1 MFAEALLGGVKQG
14 ISIFEDVQQGKFATE
29 QTALTSK
36 FEEEG
41 AALKV
46 EGGKLKDIAP
56 FFEEGKEDDPAL
68 MAFKDRQK
76 AFLEASKQFPNKHK
90 EMRQRSGALL
100 KEYIAKYPGLAD
112 EFRTSSANITGIGRL
127 DLENLRE
134 LYTDVEW
141 LQKKE
146 ADDAAANSKALEQ
159 LRDAFV
165 KQQVATGKMDEVN
178 ARVLASSITTKQ
190 MQELAASTQE
200 QTNAQAAAA
209 ESLKVGGSQL
219 QSYVNHKRTEWVANY
234 HSILGAA
241 HLQLNKMGVTRA
253 GAMTPEKL
261 QSPEVRKVL
270 DEAVSTYS
278 SALDKFYAEASA
290 RLNAS
295 LGRGDP
301 TVGRQAVNDLQQWY
315 DNEKKNLSPD
325 NVWLKALTLEGQD
338 DNKTIKERSE
348 LINSIQTG
356 LRLDPIVLST
366 LLYSS
371 PDNPGY
377 QQMRAANPYAAKWIE
392 WTRKARENLNGS
404 SEDWAAVLAD
414 MRNLQGSASGATP
427 PGVPTTPSAK
437 AASALT
443 QMNDIQ
449 AVRRLAQGQVP
460 EGVNPVDV
468 LNGFLANSL
477 RTGGNADMAK
487 QVLPLIS
494 KAMQQVPKSQLP
506 AVQERMKTLTDN
518 FVYGFNGDADIAK
531 ATMPPKPAKGSQED
545 KLGVVTNFTDLTGS
559 TPLGMSSST
568 TGTVGPGR
576 VQLVARIPQQTNSVL
591 SAVDAKLLLRA
602 ETTGEDIR
610 ELRRQFMEVFNQDG
624 VPSENRSR
632 ALSNVSTGGAGSTGV
647 SLGNPNLEGTN
658 SNVISP
664 ALQARRD
671 AVAGQEARTALTPS
685 ERLDY
690 IAKLEKALKE
700 EMSVETKAFL
710 SRELKMMRGE

>member
-1 MFAEALLGGVKQG
+1 
-14 ISIFEDVQQGKFATE
+14 
-29 QTALTSK
+29 
-36 FEEEG
+36 
-41 AALKV
+41 
-46 EGGKLKDIAP
+46 
-56 FFEEGKEDDPAL
+56 
-68 MAFKDRQK
+68 
-76 AFLEASKQFPNKHK
+76 
-90 EMRQRSGALL
+90 
-100 KEYIAKYPGLAD
+100 
-112 EFRTSSANITGIGRL
+112 
-127 DLENLRE
+127 
-134 LYTDVEW
+134 
-141 LQKKE
+141 
-146 ADDAAANSKALEQ
+146 
-159 LRDAFV
+159 
-165 KQQVATGKMDEVN
+165 
-178 ARVLASSITTKQ
+178 
-190 MQELAASTQE
+190 
-200 QTNAQAAAA
+200 
-209 ESLKVGGSQL
+209 
-219 QSYVNHKRTEWVANY
+219 
-234 HSILGAA
+234 
-241 HLQLNKMGVTRA
+241 
-253 GAMTPEKL
+253 
-261 QSPEVRKVL
+261 
-270 DEAVSTYS
+270 
-278 SALDKFYAEASA
+278 
-290 RLNAS
+290 
-295 LGRGDP
+295 
-301 TVGRQAVNDLQQWY
+301 VGRQAVNDLQQWY

-404 SEDWAAVLAD
+404 SEEWAAVLAD
-414 MRNLQGSASGATP
+414 MRNLQGSAAGATP
-427 PGVPTTPSAK
+427 PGAPTTPSEK

-449 AVRRLAQGQVP
+449 AVRRLAQGQVS

-494 KAMQQVPKSQLP
+494 KAMQQVPKSRLP

-531 ATMPPKPAKGSQED
+531 ARAASVQSRKD
-545 KLGVVTNFTDLTGS
+545 VVTSFADPSGS
-559 TPLGMSSST
+559 TPLTLGVYVTRPAATVQGRSGIQTQGQPSL
-568 TGTVGPGR
+568 TGK
-576 VQLVARIPQQTNSVL
+576 VAEDVFN
-591 SAVDAKLLLRA
+591 AVDAKLLLRA

-610 ELRRQFMEVFNQDG
+610 ELRRQFMEVFNQNG

-632 ALSNVSTGGAGSTGV
+632 ALSNVSPGGAGPTGV
-647 SLGNPNLEGTN
+647 SLGNPNLEGT
-658 SNVISP
+658 SSTVISP

-710 SRELKMMRGE
+710 SRELKMMRGD